1 MTGTM
6 RGLVLLPNGRVE
18 LRDHPR
24 PHAELGGV
32 LVQVSTVGVCGS
44 DLHMWHGTQSWPT
57 APPVVLGHEMAG
69 VIAEI
74 GQDVDGWQVGDR
86 VVCETAARIC
96 GSCLLCRT
104 GRYNLC
110 PRREGYGAT
119 IDGAFAEYVAAPS
132 RILHRVPAETGM
144 DEAALTEPMSVAY
157 NAMVERAQLKPGDVV
172 VIQGVGA
179 IGMLAMQIARLR
191 GASSVV
197 MLGTASD
204 QHRLALATEQGAD
217 AALDVT
223 AESPAGLVRDLTAGL
238 GADLVV
244 DATGTS
250 TALRDALD
258 LVRPAGQIV
267 KVGWGPE
274 PLGFSLDPLVQKAV
288 TLHGS
293 FSHTWQTWERVLRLQ
308 AQGRLQASA
317 VIGGSYPLEEWQT
330 AFEEMRSGRNIK
342 SVVTIDTSSGPD
354 PGSDRC

>member
-1 MTGTM
+1 MTVTM
-6 RGLVLLPNGRVE
+6 RGLVLLPDGQVE

-24 PHAELGGV
+24 PRPERDGV
-32 LVQVSTVGVCGS
+32 LVRVAAAGVCGS

-69 VIAEI
+69 VIADI
-74 GQDVDGWQVGDR
+74 GADVDGWRVGDR

-96 GSCLLCRT
+96 GLCQLCRT

-110 PRREGYGAT
+110 PQREGYGAT
-119 IDGAFAEYVAAPS
+119 IDGAFAEYVAAPT
-132 RILHRVPAETGM
+132 RILHRIPEHTAME
-144 DEAALTEPMSVAY
+144 DAALTEPLAVAY
-157 NAMVERAQLKPGDVV
+157 NAMVERAQVKPGDVV

-179 IGMLAMQIARLR
+179 IGMLAMQVARLR
-191 GASSVV
+191 GASTIAI
-197 MLGTASD
+197 LGTAAD
-204 QHRLALATEQGAD
+204 QQRLAIAAAQGAD
-217 AALDVT
+217 AAVDVT
-223 AESPAGLVRDLTAGL
+223 SESAADLVRDMTAGL

-250 TALRDALD
+250 AALRDSLD

-293 FSHTWQTWERVLRLQ
+293 FSHTWQTWERVLQLQ

-317 VIGGSYPLEEWQT
+317 VIGGSYPLSEWQT
-330 AFEEMRSGRNIK
+330 AFGQMQSGRNIK
-342 SVVTIDTSSGPD
+342 SVLMIN
-354 PGSDRC
+354 